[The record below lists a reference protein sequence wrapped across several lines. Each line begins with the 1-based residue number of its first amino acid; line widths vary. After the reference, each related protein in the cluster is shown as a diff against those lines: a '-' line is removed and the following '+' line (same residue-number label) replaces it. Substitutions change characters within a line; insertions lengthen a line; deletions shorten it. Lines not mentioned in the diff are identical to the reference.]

1 MAEITLQHGI
11 RKAAILMISLEQDMA
26 AKVLSQLD
34 RETIELVGLEIARLE
49 NVSKEERDKTIEEF
63 YHLSM
68 AQQYVEQGGVSYAR
82 ALLEKVLPIEE
93 TQRILEMIE
102 QSMKMAPFG
111 FLQKADAENLLTF
124 MQNEHPQTIALILAH
139 LSHSQSAEILAG
151 LPSQKQ
157 LEVIKRLASMEHTS
171 PEVISQVEQAL
182 EKKLASFVTEELKE
196 SGGVKTAAEILNLT
210 DRSTERNILDLL
222 EEQAP
227 ELADQIRKLMFVFDD
242 ILLVNDRGIQ
252 NLLKEVEPNTLALG
266 LKTASV
272 ELREKFFKNMSKRA
286 TDMIKEE
293 IEFMGP
299 VRLADVEAAQQSIVD
314 VVRQL
319 EEKGELFIQGR
330 GGEEEIIV

>member
-1 MAEITLQHGI
+1 MAEITLQQGI
-11 RKAAILMISLEQDMA
+11 RKAAILMVSLEQDMA

-34 RETIELVGLEIARLE
+34 KETIELVGLEIAKLE
-49 NVSKEERDKTIEEF
+49 NVSKEERDRTIEEF

-82 ALLEKVLPIEE
+82 SLLEKVLPIEE

-286 TDMIKEE
+286 VDMIKEE

>member
-1 MAEITLQHGI
+1 MAEITLQQGI
-11 RKAAILMISLEQDMA
+11 RKAAILMVSLEQDMA

-34 RETIELVGLEIARLE
+34 KETIELVGLEIAKLE
-49 NVSKEERDKTIEEF
+49 NVSKEERDRIIEEF

-82 ALLEKVLPIEE
+82 SLLEKVLPIEE

-286 TDMIKEE
+286 VDMIKEE